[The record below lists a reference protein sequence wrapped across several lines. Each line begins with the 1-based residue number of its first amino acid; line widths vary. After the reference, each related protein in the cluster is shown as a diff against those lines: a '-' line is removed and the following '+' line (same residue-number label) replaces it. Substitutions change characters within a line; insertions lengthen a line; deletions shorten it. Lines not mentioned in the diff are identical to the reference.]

1 MIFFPRE
8 DDTKDLKALIKANVF
23 NYAGKKDKLRKG
35 VIKEKGKLAGENY
48 SYDYNFDYEFITFD
62 EHHIY
67 VHDEEVPL
75 TQLLLGKVIFAE
87 DVNDV
92 IEDILSKR
100 NLKLEPISIGYT
112 EAKFYEGESFAS
124 EDVRLSAY
132 EIVENL

>member
-35 VIKEKGKLAGENY
+35 LIKEKGKLAGENY
-48 SYDYNFDYEFITFD
+48 SYDYHFDYEFITFD

-67 VHDEEVPL
+67 VHDEEVSL

-100 NLKLEPISIGYT
+100 NLKLEPISVGYT
-112 EAKFYEGESFAS
+112 DAKFYEGESFAS

>member
-35 VIKEKGKLAGENY
+35 VIKEKGKLAGKNY

-132 EIVENL
+132 EIVENS